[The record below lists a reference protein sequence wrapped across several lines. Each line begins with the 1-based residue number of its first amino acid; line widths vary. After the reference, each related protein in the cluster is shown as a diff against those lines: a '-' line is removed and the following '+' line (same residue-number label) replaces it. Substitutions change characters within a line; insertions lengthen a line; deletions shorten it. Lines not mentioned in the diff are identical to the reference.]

1 MNTHTDESIL
11 AETEDPANDRN
22 GFYDTSNPILAPAK
36 DPKIKKRNWKR
47 RFIGWSLLLLAA
59 LTAVVA
65 AYYLLKIG
73 HVDVHVLA
81 DSRRKPTEP
90 KPQASPTA
98 NENALSAEAINIA
111 REAIGADS
119 ASQKTNQTPPPT
131 VADTASHNYGTTTPV
146 LGPVNDFSS
155 TTAAPTPNSV
165 DARVSEMRTST
176 DGSPILQ
183 SHANT
188 TQSLFV
194 EDPPTKLAPPKPSP
208 VLQPVTTSPPSE
220 SIPETAKRA
229 VLSLPPFGAMLPIRT
244 QSAIFT
250 LRNDAY
256 ARLEITRDT
265 SGEGWSLTKGTVF
278 IGRTRGSDL
287 DRAYLN
293 VIGYIDPH
301 ENRLIKVGGDVL
313 GSDGASGLQGKRIPI
328 DKTGLRKTLAKVAAK
343 GLQTAGMMAGAVTG
357 RGTVVVNGSGMINPI
372 TDDAGH
378 LLNRDEKRSVVKI
391 EAGQTGYIMISE
403 LPKDISDTQTQRD
416 AKSPT
421 DLSDRD
427 VMELVL
433 FGTPEDVRAALPLM
447 STEQKTWALKNY
459 NAQP

>member
-1 MNTHTDESIL
+1 MNTHTDEL
-11 AETEDPANDRN
+11 RLPDEDPANDAN
-22 GFYDTSNPILAPAK
+22 GFYDTSNPILAPPK

-47 RFIGWSLLLLAA
+47 KLIGWSLLLLAA
-59 LTAVVA
+59 LTAVVGG
-65 AYYLLKIG
+65 YYLLKIS

-81 DSRRKPTEP
+81 DSRRKPSEP
-90 KPQASPTA
+90 KPQASPTV

-111 REAIGADS
+111 REAIGAD
-119 ASQKTNQTPPPT
+119 ATLQKANQTPPPT
-131 VADTASHNYGTTTPV
+131 VADTASHNYSTSTPV

-155 TTAAPTPNSV
+155 TTGAPAPNSV
-165 DARVSEMRTST
+165 DARVSEMRTSP
-176 DGSPILQ
+176 DNSPILQ

-194 EDPPTKLAPPKPSP
+194 EDPPAKSAQPKPSP
-208 VLQPVTTSPPSE
+208 VLKPVTTSPRSE
-220 SIPETAKRA
+220 SIPETAKHA
-229 VLSLPPFGAMLPIRT
+229 VLALPPFGAMLPIRT

-250 LRNDAY
+250 LRNDTY

-265 SGEGWSLTKGTVF
+265 AGEGWSLTKGTVF

-287 DRAYLN
+287 DRAYVN
-293 VIGYIDPH
+293 IIGYVDPH

-313 GSDGASGLQGKRIPI
+313 GTDGASGLQGKRVPI
-328 DKTGLRKTLAKVAAK
+328 DKTALGKTLANVAAK
-343 GLQTAGMMAGAVTG
+343 GLQTAGMMAGAISG

-378 LLNRDEKRSVVKI
+378 LLNRDEKRSFVKI
-391 EAGQTGYIMISE
+391 DAGQTGYIMISE
-403 LPKDISDTQTQRD
+403 LPKDISDNQIPRD
-416 AKSPT
+416 GKSAT
-421 DLSDRD
+421 DLTDRD

-447 STEQKTWALKNY
+447 SPEQKTWALKNY
-459 NAQP
+459 SAQP